1 MLVMSKLPRHV
12 RGFAQTVGAVG
23 IAVGTEYDRHGLL
36 VFAIPAGLAAVIMF
50 GSWVRNEYLKMLF
63 DG

>member
-1 MLVMSKLPRHV
+1 MLVMSKVPRQF

-23 IAVGTEYDRHGLL
+23 IAVGVEYDRHGLL

-50 GSWVRNEYLKMLF
+50 GSWVRCR
-63 DG
+63 